1 MRIPE
6 SALVTAVFL
15 TGILIANYSS
25 AFRYPAHAPAAA
37 ATSETT
43 QESQ

>member
-15 TGILIANYSS
+15 TGILMANYSS
-25 AFRYPAHAPAAA
+25 AFREPAHAPAAA
-37 ATSETT
+37 TGSEIT

>member
-1 MRIPE
+1 MRILE

-25 AFRYPAHAPAAA
+25 AFRDPAHASVAAA
-37 ATSETT
+37 GTETA